1 MTGRTFSIRELT
13 KEQGITART
22 LRHYEDEG
30 LIAPERRGA
39 TRVYSGRDRARLT
52 LILRGRRVG
61 FSLAEIKDI
70 LDLYD
75 SGDGGITQLQHARK
89 KFAERIAAL
98 DRQKNDIEESVAELK
113 LGLEMIESKLSERHA
128 SERGASQSVRITG
141 YGLMPAEE

>member
-13 KEQGITART
+13 KELGITART

-30 LIAPERRGA
+30 LIAPERRGP
-39 TRVYSGRDRARLT
+39 TRIYSSRDRARLT

-61 FSLAEIKDI
+61 FALAEIKDI

-89 KFAERIAAL
+89 KFTERIAAL
-98 DRQKNDIEESVAELK
+98 EAQKTDIDESVAELK
-113 LGLEMIESKLSERHA
+113 LGLAMIESKLSERHA
-128 SERGASQSVRITG
+128 HERGTEQRVHITG
-141 YGLMPAEE
+141 YGLVPAED